1 MTAPTNALK
10 LISHLESVAEA
21 RAEQDTGDDPEHPG
35 RSSEEHF
42 EQRVTGMLGELLDTD
57 ALDSIEP
64 LEPVVV
70 DMLFRDT
77 LARIYGPS
85 GTFKS
90 FMTLDIAACVATG
103 STWHG
108 QATRPGPV
116 VYLVAEGL
124 RGIRKRVRAWE
135 QHHGRKMTGVKFLPR
150 PVQARDPEW
159 LVLVEV
165 CRRLTPALVI
175 VDTQARVTVG
185 VEENSNSEMGI
196 IVDRMEQLRAA
207 SGACLL
213 LVHHTGHDEGRSRGA
228 TAVKGALQTE
238 LGVTR
243 KDAPGTGPVITLKT
257 GKQKDDAELDDMEFG
272 IHSVAL
278 DGEANEDG
286 SPVTSVVLVRLNTA
300 GQAQAHTGYAGKVE
314 EIAAALDAAGVPATA
329 GRDRL
334 RNECSRLGIQA
345 GNAVLSDVAKHRK
358 NRTNSPD
365 HLSPQTLE
373 NTPQTGQ
380 EE

>member
-1 MTAPTNALK
+1 MSTPN
-10 LISHLESVAEA
+10 VADITERIRQQLAAAEDEDQGEQRQTSEEA
-21 RAEQDTGDDPEHPG
+21 AVEHFEERVNGMLAEMLDTGD
-35 RSSEEHF
+35 
-42 EQRVTGMLGELLDTD
+42 
-57 ALDSIEP
+57 LDSIPP
-64 LEPVVV
+64 LEPVVA
-70 DMLFRDT
+70 DMLFRAT

-103 STWHG
+103 APWHG
-108 QATRPGPV
+108 QATHAGPV

-150 PVQARDPEW
+150 PVQAMDPEW
-159 LVLVEV
+159 AVLVEV
-165 CRRLTPALVI
+165 CRRLAPALVV

-185 VEENSNSEMGI
+185 VEENSNTEMGR
-196 IVDRMEQLRAA
+196 VVHHMEQLRAA

-272 IHSVAL
+272 IHTVAL
-278 DGEANEDG
+278 DGEATEDG
-286 SPVTSVVLVRLNTA
+286 SPATSVVLVRLDPV
-300 GQAQAHTGYAGKVE
+300 GQAQARTGYQGRVQ
-314 EIAAALDAAGVPATA
+314 EIAAALDAAGVPTAA

-334 RNECSRLGIQA
+334 RNECSRLGIRA
-345 GNAVLSDVAKHRK
+345 ENKVLADVARHRK
-358 NRTNSPD
+358 NQAN
-365 HLSPQTLE
+365 HLSAGLSAGPHD
-373 NTPQTGQ
+373 TGQ
-380 EE
+380 EETD

>member
-1 MTAPTNALK
+1 MTAPAK
-10 LISHLESVAEA
+10 AADLIRHLASVAEA
-21 RAEQDTGDDPEHPG
+21 HAEQDPGDGQDTGL
-35 RSSEEHF
+35 SSEEHF

-57 ALDSIEP
+57 ALDSITP
-64 LEPVVV
+64 LEPVIV

-103 STWHG
+103 APWHG
-108 QATRPGPV
+108 QATHPGPV
-116 VYLVAEGL
+116 MYLVAEGL

-165 CRRLTPALVI
+165 CRRLTPTLVI

-185 VEENSNSEMGI
+185 VEENSNSEMGV

-243 KDAPGTGPVITLKT
+243 KDGPGTGPVITLKT

-272 IHSVAL
+272 IHTVAL
-278 DGEANEDG
+278 DGEAAEDG
-286 SPVTSVVLVRLNTA
+286 SPVTSVVLVRLDPT
-300 GQAQAHTGYAGKVE
+300 GQAQARTGHQGRIE
-314 EIAAALDAAGVPATA
+314 EIAAALDAAGVPAAA
-329 GRDRL
+329 GRPAVQDA
-334 RNECSRLGIQA
+334 CSRLGIRA
-345 GNAVLSDVAKHRK
+345 GKALLGDVVKHRK
-358 NRTNSPD
+358 NRTNAPD
-365 HLSPQTLE
+365 ELPSMGRT
-373 NTPQTGQ
+373 ND
-380 EE
+380 

>member
-1 MTAPTNALK
+1 MTAPVKAAD
-10 LISHLESVAEA
+10 LIRHLTSVAQA
-21 RAEQDTGDDPEHPG
+21 QTAEDDQDSAGL
-35 RSSEEHF
+35 SSEEHF
-42 EQRVTGMLGELLDTD
+42 EQRVAGMLGELLDTD
-57 ALDSIEP
+57 ALDSIAP

-103 STWHG
+103 IPWHG
-108 QATRPGPV
+108 QTTRPGPV

-159 LVLVEV
+159 LVLIEV
-165 CRRLTPALVI
+165 CRRLAPALVI
-175 VDTQARVTVG
+175 IDTQARVTVG
-185 VEENSNSEMGI
+185 VEENSNSEMGV

-243 KDAPGTGPVITLKT
+243 KDSPGTGPVITLKT

-272 IHSVAL
+272 IHAVAL

-286 SPVTSVVLVRLNTA
+286 SPVTSVVLVRLDPA
-300 GQAQAHTGYAGKVE
+300 GQAQARTGYQGRVE
-314 EIAAALDAAGVPATA
+314 EIAAALDAAGVPAAA

-334 RNECSRLGIQA
+334 RNECSRLGIRA
-345 GNAVLSDVAKHRK
+345 ENKVLADVARYRK
-358 NRTNSPD
+358 NQTK
-365 HLSPQTLE
+365 HLSADLSALPHGTQ
-373 NTPQTGQ
+373 Q
-380 EE
+380 EEAD

>member
-1 MTAPTNALK
+1 MTAPEKAAD
-10 LISHLESVAEA
+10 LIRHLTSVAEA
-21 RAEQDTGDDPEHPG
+21 RADENREGDAG
-35 RSSEEHF
+35 LSSEEHF
-42 EQRVTGMLGELLDTD
+42 EQRVTDMLGELLDTD
-57 ALDSIEP
+57 ALDSIAP

-103 STWHG
+103 APWHG
-108 QATRPGPV
+108 QTTRPGPV

-135 QHHGRKMTGVKFLPR
+135 QHHGRKMTGVRFLPR
-150 PVQARDPEW
+150 PVQATDPEW
-159 LVLVEV
+159 AVLVEM
-165 CRRLTPALVI
+165 CRRLAPALVI

-185 VEENSNSEMGI
+185 VEENSNTEMGR
-196 IVDRMEQLRAA
+196 VVHHMEQLRAA

-278 DGEANEDG
+278 NGVANEDG
-286 SPVTSVVLVRLNTA
+286 SPATSVVLVRLDPA

-314 EIAAALDAAGVPATA
+314 EIAAALDAAGVPAAA

-334 RNECSRLGIQA
+334 RNECSRLGIGVRTSILA
-345 GNAVLSDVAKHRK
+345 DVAKHRK
-358 NRTNSPD
+358 NRSNGAN
-365 HLSPQTLE
+365 HLSPIPLG
-373 NTPQTGQ
+373 NTPGTVQ

>member
-1 MTAPTNALK
+1 MSTPN
-10 LISHLESVAEA
+10 VADITERIRQQLAAAEDEDQGEQRQTSEEA
-21 RAEQDTGDDPEHPG
+21 AVEHFEERVNGMLAEMLDTGD
-35 RSSEEHF
+35 
-42 EQRVTGMLGELLDTD
+42 
-57 ALDSIEP
+57 LDSIPP
-64 LEPVVV
+64 LEPVVA

-103 STWHG
+103 APWHG
-108 QATRPGPV
+108 QATHAGPV

-150 PVQARDPEW
+150 PVQAMDPEW
-159 LVLVEV
+159 AVLVEV
-165 CRRLTPALVI
+165 CRRLAPALVV

-185 VEENSNSEMGI
+185 VEENSNTEMGR
-196 IVDRMEQLRAA
+196 VVHHMEQLRAA

-272 IHSVAL
+272 IHTVAL
-278 DGEANEDG
+278 DGEATEDG
-286 SPVTSVVLVRLNTA
+286 SPATSVVLVRLDPV
-300 GQAQAHTGYAGKVE
+300 GQAQARTGYQGRVQ
-314 EIAAALDAAGVPATA
+314 EIAAALDAAGVPTAA

-334 RNECSRLGIQA
+334 RNECSRLGIRA
-345 GNAVLSDVAKHRK
+345 ENKVLADVARHRK
-358 NRTNSPD
+358 NQAN
-365 HLSPQTLE
+365 HLSAGLSASPHD
-373 NTPQTGQ
+373 TGQ
-380 EE
+380 EETD

>member
-1 MTAPTNALK
+1 MTAPEKAAD
-10 LISHLESVAEA
+10 LIRHLTSVAEA
-21 RAEQDTGDDPEHPG
+21 RADENTDGSDG
-35 RSSEEHF
+35 LSSEEHF
-42 EQRVTGMLGELLDTD
+42 EQRVEGMLGELLDTD
-57 ALDSIEP
+57 ALDSITP

-103 STWHG
+103 APWHG
-108 QATRPGPV
+108 QTTRTGPV

-165 CRRLTPALVI
+165 CRRLGPALVI

-257 GKQKDDAELDDMEFG
+257 GKQKDDAELNDMEFG

-286 SPVTSVVLVRLNTA
+286 SAVTSVVLVRLDSV
-300 GQAQAHTGYAGKVE
+300 GQAQAHTGYQGRVE
-314 EIAAALDAAGVPATA
+314 EIADALDSADVPSSA
-329 GRDRL
+329 GRPAVQDA
-334 RNECSRLGIQA
+334 CARLGIRA
-345 GNAVLSDVAKHRK
+345 GKAVLADVVKHRK
-358 NRTNSPD
+358 NRTN
-365 HLSPQTLE
+365 
-373 NTPQTGQ
+373 TP
-380 EE
+380 EELPPT

>member
-1 MTAPTNALK
+1 MSTPNVADITERIRQQLAAAEDEDQGEQRQTAEEAAVEHFEERVNGML
-10 LISHLESVAEA
+10 AEML
-21 RAEQDTGDDPEHPG
+21 DTGD
-35 RSSEEHF
+35 
-42 EQRVTGMLGELLDTD
+42 
-57 ALDSIEP
+57 LDSIPP
-64 LEPVVV
+64 LEPVVA

-103 STWHG
+103 APWHG
-108 QATRPGPV
+108 QATHAGPV

-150 PVQARDPEW
+150 PVQAMDPEW
-159 LVLVEV
+159 AVLVEV
-165 CRRLTPALVI
+165 CRRLAPALVV

-185 VEENSNSEMGI
+185 VEENSNTEMGR
-196 IVDRMEQLRAA
+196 VVHHMEQLRAA

-272 IHSVAL
+272 IHTVAL
-278 DGEANEDG
+278 DGEATEDG
-286 SPVTSVVLVRLNTA
+286 SPATSVVLVRLGPV
-300 GQAQAHTGYAGKVE
+300 GQAQARTGYQGRVQ
-314 EIAAALDAAGVPATA
+314 EIAAALDAAGVPTAA

-334 RNECSRLGIQA
+334 RNECSRLGIRA
-345 GNAVLSDVAKHRK
+345 ENKVLADVARHRK
-358 NRTNSPD
+358 NQAN
-365 HLSPQTLE
+365 HLSAGLSAGPHD
-373 NTPQTGQ
+373 TGQ
-380 EE
+380 EETD

>member
-1 MTAPTNALK
+1 MSTPN
-10 LISHLESVAEA
+10 VADITERIRQQLAAAEDEDQGEQRQTSEEA
-21 RAEQDTGDDPEHPG
+21 AVEHFEERVNGMLAEMLDTGD
-35 RSSEEHF
+35 
-42 EQRVTGMLGELLDTD
+42 
-57 ALDSIEP
+57 LDSIPP
-64 LEPVVV
+64 LEPVVA

-103 STWHG
+103 APWHG
-108 QATRPGPV
+108 QATHAGPV

-150 PVQARDPEW
+150 PVQAMDPEW
-159 LVLVEV
+159 AVLVEV
-165 CRRLTPALVI
+165 CRRLAPALVV

-185 VEENSNSEMGI
+185 VEENSNTEMGR
-196 IVDRMEQLRAA
+196 VVHHMEQLRAA

-272 IHSVAL
+272 IHTVAL
-278 DGEANEDG
+278 DGEATEDG
-286 SPVTSVVLVRLNTA
+286 SPATSVVLVRLDPV
-300 GQAQAHTGYAGKVE
+300 GQAQARTGYQGRVQ
-314 EIAAALDAAGVPATA
+314 EIAAALDAVGVPTAA

-334 RNECSRLGIQA
+334 RNECSRLGIRA
-345 GNAVLSDVAKHRK
+345 ENKVLADVARHRK
-358 NRTNSPD
+358 NQAD
-365 HLSPQTLE
+365 HLSAGLSAGPHD
-373 NTPQTGQ
+373 TGQ
-380 EE
+380 EETD